1 MVGSRQRSGATPW
14 QYWRMVVIPILW
26 PSVFGTLLL
35 LFANAFGAVAT
46 AVALTGSSL
55 NIVPIVLFAQIRA
68 TCCTIRTSATQSP
81 SAWWSSPAFP
91 TSSTSG
97 CVCAP
102 KGGRNDGQKFLVL
115 ARRCCCRRL
124 FHRAAGG
131 DDGILH
137 AHARRGTY
145 SFDAYR
151 SVFSDQRFAETFSY
165 SVVMALITI
174 VVGALLIVPTAYWV
188 RLRMPYLRPVVEFV
202 TLLPLV
208 VPAIVI
214 VFGYL
219 RLYNSSSVLP
229 LTNSDTGT
237 NILLVFGFMTMSLPY
252 MYRAVDTAMRTID
265 VAVLTEA
272 AESLGASWTTILFR
286 CIFPNVLTGVLS
298 GAFITFAIAVGEFT
312 MPSLLNRPAFGP
324 YLALIG
330 ANKAYE
336 PPALA
341 MIAFAMTWVSII
353 LINITTRLQKG
364 AAGAR

>member
-1 MVGSRQRSGATPW
+1 MTAKKFWSWLAVFVAAVYFILPLLATLEFSM
-14 QYWRMVVIPILW
+14 RM
-26 PSVFGTLLL
+26 
-35 LFANAFGAVAT
+35 
-46 AVALTGSSL
+46 
-55 NIVPIVLFAQIRA
+55 
-68 TCCTIRTSATQSP
+68 
-81 SAWWSSPAFP
+81 
-91 TSSTSG
+91 
-97 CVCAP
+97 
-102 KGGRNDGQKFLVL
+102 
-115 ARRCCCRRL
+115 
-124 FHRAAGG
+124 
-131 DDGILH
+131 
-137 AHARRGTY
+137 RRGTY

-151 SVFSDQRFAETFSY
+151 SVFADDRFASTFSY

-174 VVGALLIVPTAYWV
+174 AIGSLLIVPTAYWV

-214 VFGYL
+214 IFGYL
-219 RLYNSSSVLP
+219 RLYNSSSWLP
-229 LTNSDTGT
+229 LTNTDMGS
-237 NILLVFGFMTMSLPY
+237 NALLIFGFMTMSLPY

-272 AESLGASWTTILFR
+272 AESLGAGWITILFR